1 MDSTTQTV
9 PKTWK
14 PTVAGILDIVAGV
27 FGIMATT
34 TFIIALSLG
43 VGLINWAIDIP
54 RIEAIPAFL
63 PWLLWTIPILLF
75 LISMLALVGGIL
87 ALQRQRW
94 GWVLAGSIA
103 AIFASSP
110 ILRFLPIGLVAIIFT
125 AISNSDKYRR

>member
-1 MDSTTQTV
+1 MDSITQTV

-14 PTVAGILDIVAGV
+14 PAVAGVLNIVAGV

-34 TFIIALSLG
+34 TLIIALSFGLS
-43 VGLINWAIDIP
+43 LINWAIDIP

-75 LISMLALVGGIL
+75 LISMLALVGGIF
-87 ALQRQRW
+87 ALQRRRW

-103 AIFASSP
+103 AVFASIS
-110 ILRFLPIGLVAIIFT
+110 ILRFLPVGIVAIIFT
-125 AISNSDKYRR
+125 SISKDEFE